1 MEMPS
6 TIGNH
11 PWGVTSD
18 GETQKDK
25 LDSDWKWSSK
35 LVGGLIREIR
45 SGVNSE
51 KRMRD
56 ARHKA
61 ADSTLP
67 GKSSSES
74 HR

>member
-6 TIGNH
+6 TFGNH
-11 PWGVTSD
+11 PWGVISD
-18 GETQKDK
+18 GETQKDR
-25 LDSDWKWSSK
+25 LDSDWKGGSK
-35 LVGGLIREIR
+35 LVGGSIRENR
-45 SGVNSE
+45 LGANPE
-51 KRMRD
+51 KRWRA
-56 ARHKA
+56 ARRKA